1 MRMTIIHVNV
11 YSRLSEHPL
20 RHNDRTKSVA
30 FLYSWISIMFI
41 KTRGVHWRNFVGEKG
56 NRQCL

>member
-1 MRMTIIHVNV
+1 MNI
-11 YSRLSEHPL
+11 
-20 RHNDRTKSVA
+20 RHNDRTKSVGDY

-41 KTRGVHWRNFVGEKG
+41 KTRVVHWRNFVGEEG